1 MGLVGAFVFF
11 ALFSVFL
18 LDLCVWWDN
27 LMLFF
32 TPEWRNWQTRC
43 VQVAVTAR
51 SWGFKSL
58 LRYHFR
64 YSKNTLFRER
74 VFFCFQAGTNT
85 APPSSQ

>member
-18 LDLCVWWDN
+18 LDLCVWWGN

-58 LRYHFR
+58 LRYHFMVQQKHVL
-64 YSKNTLFRER
+64 SGAC
-74 VFFCFQAGTNT
+74 FFCFQAGTNT
-85 APPSSQ
+85 APPRSQ